1 LSVAEASVKS
11 AEPDDE
17 AGGGT
22 VAVPRNALKTWE
34 KVREFA
40 LGLPGAAEEFPWGE
54 TVAKVNK
61 KVFVFLGVS
70 DGSYPMGVTVKLKD
84 AEAHAH
90 ALTSP
95 GAEPAGYGLGKAGW
109 VRVPLAE
116 KGSPAAD
123 LLCDWVE
130 ESYRAIAPK
139 RLTAE
144 LDTRR
149 PGP

>member
-1 LSVAEASVKS
+1 M
-11 AEPDDE
+11 
-17 AGGGT
+17 
-22 VAVPRNALKTWE
+22 AVDRNALKKRA

-40 LGLPGAAEEFPWGE
+40 LGLPGAVEEFPWGE

-61 KVFVFLGVS
+61 KVFVFLGVD
-70 DGSYPMGVTVKLKD
+70 DGSHPPGMTVKLTD
-84 AEAHAH
+84 EAAHAH
-90 ALTSP
+90 ALTAP
-95 GAEPAGYGLGKAGW
+95 GAAPAGYGLGKAGW

-116 KGSPAAD
+116 QGAPAAE

-144 LDTRR
+144 LDAAGR
-149 PGP
+149 G